1 MITEG
6 VGGDNRGGWGVITE
20 GVGVTTEG
28 VGGNNRGGWG

>member
-20 GVGVTTEG
+20 GVGGVITER
-28 VGGNNRGGWG
+28 VGG